1 MAREVDRG
9 RAQSREHRRRLVAS
23 PHAQT
28 APRRTLVSLL
38 LNDHGLLAAVREL
51 RAAIDAAPLPLDL
64 PGTAADREERGRV
77 IDQLDDYLLPRLQ
90 ARQAPMVVVVGG
102 PTGAGKSTLVNSLMD
117 RPVSVSGVLRP
128 TTRSPVLVCHP
139 DDLAWFSSSQVLPA
153 LHRVDHPTTSHEDL
167 QVVAEPSALPGMAIL
182 DAPDFDSIDDDN
194 RELATR
200 LLGAADLWLFVTS
213 AARYADQV
221 PWQFFEQALDREL
234 PVGIVMNRV
243 PPHIRTR
250 VTADLERRLAAHDVG
265 PDRTFY
271 VEVGEVGAD
280 GRLARAQVTALR
292 SWLSA
297 LAGDQRRRDAV
308 VDQAVAG
315 GLVRACRAA
324 LRVADAVGPQV
335 EAVGELLATAD
346 RCYGEI
352 GQHLTAV
359 LADGSLLRGDL
370 AEAWRTYAGVDTGA
384 LDLAES
390 MALLRERVGND
401 DAECKAQ
408 VDRLA
413 LALDTALENVLVE
426 HAERAAEQASGALRA
441 TASGDALLRGS
452 EEDLSRP
459 ARQLPKQT
467 RRAVRAWRQAL
478 VDRVGSDLA
487 GGEGATETGA
497 TGLAVALSLRATSPA
512 GASAVP
518 GPGAAGLVAHARDS
532 VRSTL
537 TALLT
542 TERDRYL
549 APVFGWQ
556 LAADAPRRL
565 RDAVRAVDGHRRTTM
580 DQRGDIAPPV
590 RA

>member
-1 MAREVDRG
+1 MSVRPSTPRG
-9 RAQSREHRRRLVAS
+9 GAGTE
-23 PHAQT
+23 
-28 APRRTLVSLL
+28 
-38 LNDHGLLAAVREL
+38 LLASVREL

-64 PGTAADREERGRV
+64 PGTAGDREERGRV

-139 DDLAWFSSSQVLPA
+139 DDLAWFSSAQVLPA

-167 QVVAEPSALPGMAIL
+167 QVVPEPSALPGLAIL

-213 AARYADQV
+213 SARYADQV
-221 PWQFFEQALDREL
+221 PWQFFEQALGREL
-234 PVGIVMNRV
+234 PVGVVMNRV
-243 PPHIRTR
+243 PPHIRSR
-250 VTADLERRLAAHDVG
+250 VAADLERRLAAHDVG
-265 PDRTFY
+265 ADRTFY
-271 VEVGEVGAD
+271 VEVGAVGAD
-280 GRLARAQVTALR
+280 GRLARTQVTALR
-292 SWLSA
+292 SWLST

-315 GLVRACRAA
+315 GVLRACRAA

-335 EAVGELLATAD
+335 RAVSELLTTAE
-346 RCYGEI
+346 RCYGEV
-352 GQHLTAV
+352 GEQLTTA
-359 LADGSLLRGDL
+359 LSDGSLLRGDL
-370 AEAWRTYAGVDTGA
+370 AEAWRAYAGVDTGA
-384 LDLAES
+384 LDLADS

-401 DAECKAQ
+401 DAESKAQ

-413 LALDTALENVLVE
+413 LALDTALENLLVE
-426 HAERAAEQASGALRA
+426 HAERAAQQASDALRA
-441 TASGDALLRGS
+441 TASGEALLRGS

-459 ARQLPKQT
+459 ARQLPKQV
-467 RRAVRAWRQAL
+467 RRAVRAWRQEL
-478 VDRVGSDLA
+478 VDRVGDDLP
-487 GGEGATETGA
+487 GGQGTPQNGA

-512 GASAVP
+512 GATAAS
-518 GPGAAGLVAHARDS
+518 GPGVAGLVAHARDGM
-532 VRSTL
+532 RGTL

-542 TERDRYL
+542 AERDRYL

-556 LAADAPRRL
+556 LAADAPKRL
-565 RDAVRAVDGHRRTTM
+565 RAAVRAVDGHRTNSM
-580 DQRGDIAPPV
+580 DQRRGIAPPV